1 MVYINSFSG
10 IVATLVLS
18 IQAVSSRPHWQSIS
32 DVELGISTTSGSLK
46 GIINGTTPNV
56 RQFLGVPF
64 AQPPTGN
71 LRWMPPNALPSN
83 QSSAIVDATKFSL
96 NCPQYESAIPTIYS
110 TYVREF
116 FISGPSS
123 EDCLTL
129 SIWAPL
135 QSHPEDKLPV
145 VIYLY
150 GGGLQTGGSSV
161 PYQNPAKWI
170 ERTQSHIVVSIQY
183 RLNIFGFPNAPGLES
198 QNLGYL
204 DQRAGV
210 EWIHENIAAFGGN
223 PEQMVLWG
231 QSAGAISTDAYNF
244 AYPDDPIVK
253 GFICDSGIQL
263 SATSIDD
270 PTYSNFTFVASQFNC
285 TGSELL
291 PCMRKI
297 PVDDIE
303 DFLKSYNDALAT
315 PALSF
320 NAVLDDEIVFSNYT
334 QRFIN
339 NQLSPLPVIYG
350 FTDNDTM
357 SLDAFP
363 ANPLTE
369 SAHRTLASITQI
381 PRFICP
387 NSAASYYR
395 TQLGLKTY
403 RFQYRGNFSNV
414 SPLPW
419 AGAYHSSELPM
430 IFGTSEDF
438 RGKNTELEWATSRA
452 MQDAWLAF
460 ARKPDGGLEELGWGN
475 SSGQMVQVFGGRST
489 YDDTGDNVAKQFI
502 SLEELAESCS
512 VK

>member
-10 IVATLVLS
+10 IVATLLFF
-18 IQAVSSRPHWQSIS
+18 IQAASSRPHWESKS
-32 DVELGISTTSGSLK
+32 NVNLSISTTSGSLQ

-64 AQPPTGN
+64 AQPPTGD

-83 QSSAIVDATKFSL
+83 QSSAIIDATKFSL
-96 NCPQYESAIPTIYS
+96 NCPQYESAIPSIYN
-110 TYVREF
+110 TFVREF
-116 FISGPSS
+116 FIWGPSG
-123 EDCLTL
+123 ENCLTL
-129 SIWAPL
+129 GIWAPL
-135 QSHPEDKLPV
+135 HSQPEDKLPV
-145 VIYLY
+145 LIFLY

-161 PYQNPAKWI
+161 PYQNPSKWV

-183 RLNIFGFPNAPGLES
+183 RVNIFGFPNAPGLES

-210 EWIHENIAAFGGN
+210 EWLQKNVAAFGGD
-223 PEQMVLWG
+223 PDQMVLWG
-231 QSAGAISTDAYNF
+231 QSAGASSTDAYNY

-253 GFICDSGIQL
+253 GFICNSG
-263 SATSIDD
+263 TSLTSTPIND
-270 PTYSNFTFVASQFNC
+270 PSYSNFTFVASHFNC
-285 TGSELL
+285 TGTELL
-291 PCMRKI
+291 SCMRQI
-297 PVDDIE
+297 PADDIE
-303 DFLKSYNDALAT
+303 AFLKSYNDALTT
-315 PALSF
+315 PTLSF
-320 NAVLDDEIVFSNYT
+320 NIIRDDKIVFQNYT
-334 QRFIN
+334 QRLID
-339 NQLSPLPVIYG
+339 NQISPLPVVYG
-350 FTDNDTM
+350 FNDNDTM

-363 ANPLTE
+363 EDPLSE
-369 SAHRTLASITQI
+369 SANRTLASINQV
-381 PRFICP
+381 RRYVCP

-414 SPLPW
+414 APLAW

-438 RGKNTELEWATSRA
+438 RGKNTELEWETSRA

-475 SSGQMVQVFGGRST
+475 SSGQVVEVFGGRST
-489 YDDTGDNVAKQFI
+489 YDDTGKNVAKQFI
-502 SLEELAESCS
+502 SLKELAESCS